1 MLGLDDSA
9 TVKQP
14 RFSAKGHRMR
24 VHLRVLIVD
33 DEPGARDFLRK
44 RLAAHPEIEVVAEA
58 VSVATA
64 IVFCHSLRPD
74 VIFLDIKMPEA
85 EGTELLA
92 MLPADHRPEIVFVT
106 ALDDRA
112 VEAYELHALDY
123 LLKPFSAKRMA
134 ATVNKLQRNFADRAA
149 NKTAGQNTSAWAT
162 LGTLWVHAEKE
173 MLQVELAEIA
183 LIESEDSYSRLTLIS
198 DKAYMLRQTLS
209 RWEETLPASDF
220 FRIDRFRII
229 NLRHVQHFERVS
241 RDKAFIQLLGLKAP
255 KQLRRQSIIRLEQR
269 LKDRVI
275 S

>member
-1 MLGLDDSA
+1 MS
-9 TVKQP
+9 
-14 RFSAKGHRMR
+14 

-44 RLAAHPEIEVVAEA
+44 RLAEHPDIEVVAEA
-58 VSVATA
+58 ISVATA
-64 IVFCHSLRPD
+64 LVFCSSLHPD
-74 VIFLDIKMPEA
+74 VIFLDIKMPHA

-92 MLPADHRPEIVFVT
+92 MLPTDHRPEIVFVT

-123 LLKPFSAKRMA
+123 LLKPFSAQRMA
-134 ATVNKLQRNFADRAA
+134 ATVNKLQRNFAGRAA
-149 NKTAGQNTSAWAT
+149 NKAAGQNTSAGAT

-183 LIESEDSYSRLTLIS
+183 LIESEDSYSRLTLING
-198 DKAYMLRQTLS
+198 KAYMLRQTLS
-209 RWEETLPASDF
+209 RWEESLPASDF

-229 NLRHVQHFERVS
+229 NLRQVQHFERVS
-241 RDKAFIQLLGLKAP
+241 RDKAFIQLLGVKAP
-255 KQLRRQSIIRLEQR
+255 KELRRQSTLRLAQR

-275 S
+275 N